1 MTIKTFFMIFAVLAV
16 GHGIGF
22 VLVPDQV
29 ASAYGLAISASS
41 RLTAQLFGGALLFWG
56 VTLWFAR
63 DFPSEAARGILIGTI
78 IADVPSLIV
87 VVMGTLAGTMNA
99 MGWVAVLIYLVSA
112 VGSGYF
118 LMAPTARLSHLLAG
132 EPKQTALAL
141 EELRPRG

>member
-1 MTIKTFFMIFAVLAV
+1 MTIKTFFVIFAVLAV

-56 VTLWFAR
+56 VILWFAR
-63 DFPSEAARGILIGTI
+63 DFPNEAARGVLIGTI
-78 IADVPSLIV
+78 IGDVPSLIV

-99 MGWVAVLIYLVSA
+99 MGWVAMLIYLVSA

-118 LMAPTARLSHLLAG
+118 LMAQSRRLSPL
-132 EPKQTALAL
+132 
-141 EELRPRG
+141 

>member
-1 MTIKTFFMIFAVLAV
+1 ML
-16 GHGIGF
+16 GHGQ
-22 VLVPDQV
+22 PSK
-29 ASAYGLAISASS
+29 A
-41 RLTAQLFGGALLFWG
+41 
-56 VTLWFAR
+56 TLWFAR

-118 LMAPTARLSHLLAG
+118 LMAPTARLSH
-132 EPKQTALAL
+132 P
-141 EELRPRG
+141 